1 MKSTSFL
8 LALLLPATA
17 LAVERTHDRPVISVP
32 LTDASKPAEVRIEL
46 GRGDIIVR
54 GTDDSSAVHIR
65 SDRPM
70 PAERKDGLRVI
81 SSSSGG
87 MSVRQNNNVVQINQD
102 VSDGKPGL
110 FEIDVPRSA
119 SLVVTSSHGGKVGVE
134 NVSGNVEIQN
144 LNGEIALRNLSGGAL
159 VQTANGRISA
169 FYASLPVD
177 KPLSFTSMNGE
188 IELRVPSDAK
198 ASVRLRT
205 HKGDVLTDFEDDEF
219 TTQIES
225 LPPTAMQEMA
235 RAAGEAARAA
245 GEAARAAAAAAREQF
260 EKLQKELAERRAR
273 GESVPSEG
281 EPAPTPP
288 AVPAPPKPPRPPA
301 IPAFSGGKVVT
312 GTLNGGGT
320 EIQIATMNGDIV
332 LRKNTP

>member
-8 LALLLPATA
+8 LALFLSATA
-17 LAVERTHDRPVISVP
+17 FAVERINDRPVITVP
-32 LTDASKPAEVRIEL
+32 LSDASKPAEVRIEL

-54 GTDDSSAVHIR
+54 GTDDPSAVQIR

-81 SSSSGG
+81 SSSSGS
-87 MSVRQNNNVVQINQD
+87 MNVRQNNNVVQINQD
-102 VSDGKPGL
+102 LSEGEPGL
-110 FEIDVPRSA
+110 FEIGVPRSA
-119 SLVVTSSHGGKVGVE
+119 SLVVSSSHGGRVSVE

-144 LNGEIALRNLSGGAL
+144 LSGEIALRDLSGGAL

-169 FYASLPVD
+169 FYTSLPAD

-188 IELRVPSDAK
+188 IELRVPADAK
-198 ASVRLRT
+198 ANVRFRT
-205 HKGDVLTDFEDDEF
+205 HNGNVLTDFEDAEL
-219 TTQIES
+219 TTQVES
-225 LPPTAMQEMA
+225 LSPSAMQEMA

-260 EKLQKELAERRAR
+260 EKLQKEIGERRAK
-273 GESVPSEG
+273 GEPVPAEG
-281 EPAPTPP
+281 EVPPAPPT
-288 AVPAPPKPPRPPA
+288 PPKPPRAPA
-301 IPAFSGGKVVT
+301 IPALSGGKVVT

-332 LRKNTP
+332 LRKNEP